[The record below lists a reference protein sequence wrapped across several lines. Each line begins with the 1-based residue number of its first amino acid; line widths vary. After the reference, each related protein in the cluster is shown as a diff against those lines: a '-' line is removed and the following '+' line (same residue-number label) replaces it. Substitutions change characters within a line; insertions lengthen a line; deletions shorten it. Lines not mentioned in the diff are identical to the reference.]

1 MIFWRKIQKMWIK
14 HNNAIYNSDDI
25 SSIKQTGTKIVAKFK
40 AGSEEIIG
48 EFRLKKEAEEIFR
61 SITKSLLFEDKENP
75 GMIIVDTRLKK
86 K

>member
-1 MIFWRKIQKMWIK
+1 MWIK
-14 HNNAIYNSDDI
+14 HNNTIYNSDDI
-25 SSIKQTGTKIVAKFK
+25 SSIRQTGTKIVAKFK
-40 AGSEEIIG
+40 DGSEEIIG

>member
-1 MIFWRKIQKMWIK
+1 MWIK

-25 SSIKQTGTKIVAKFK
+25 SFIKQKGTKIVAKFK
-40 AGSEEIIG
+40 DGSEEIIG
-48 EFRLKKEAEEIFR
+48 DFRLVKEAEEIFR

>member
-1 MIFWRKIQKMWIK
+1 MWIK

-25 SSIKQTGTKIVAKFK
+25 SSIKQKGTKIVAKFK
-40 AGSEEIIG
+40 DGSEEIIG
-48 EFRLKKEAEEIFR
+48 EFKLVKEAEEIFR
-61 SITKSLLFEDKENP
+61 SVTKSLLFEDKENP

>member
-1 MIFWRKIQKMWIK
+1 MWIK

-25 SSIKQTGTKIVAKFK
+25 SYIKQTGTKIVAKFK
-40 AGSEEIIG
+40 DGSEEIIG

>member
-1 MIFWRKIQKMWIK
+1 MWIK
-14 HNNAIYNSDDI
+14 HNNAIYNSNDI
-25 SSIKQTGTKIVAKFK
+25 SSITQKGTKIVAKFK
-40 AGSEEIIG
+40 DGSEEIIG
-48 EFRLKKEAEEIFR
+48 EFRLVKEAEEILR